1 MRNTTTTRPNS
12 FFFRKLTELKPD
24 YKSRGFEDRTEY
36 LQATARD
43 FDIPFEQV
51 LELANMLGSQDDFDG
66 LLSSLEGWR
75 N

>member
-1 MRNTTTTRPNS
+1 MRNLTTTRPNS
-12 FFFRKLTELKPD
+12 FFFRNLKSLQPD

-51 LELANMLGSQDDFDG
+51 VELADMLGTSEDFDG